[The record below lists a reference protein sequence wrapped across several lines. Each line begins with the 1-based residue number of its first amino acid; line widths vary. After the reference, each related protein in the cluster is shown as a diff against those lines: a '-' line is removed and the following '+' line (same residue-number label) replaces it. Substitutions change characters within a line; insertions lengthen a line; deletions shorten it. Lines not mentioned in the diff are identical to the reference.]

1 MKWGVRTS
9 WESPW
14 CRWIH
19 GWWRFWEVFALCHFS
34 RFVGWFY
41 INYHF
46 VFWLFCLGLPSFI
59 FTPMFV
65 FFSPSFSTSLLFLY
79 YLQLFA
85 LLGIIGLN
93 FCLLLSLYFSM
104 LGIVGVGSRSIVLI
118 EVCRALPLLHKVG
131 CMSFLPISSH
141 VVLGLAEV
149 WLDDLNIL

>member
-1 MKWGVRTS
+1 MVSLNS
-9 WESPW
+9 WMMTFL
-14 CRWIH
+14 R
-19 GWWRFWEVFALCHFS
+19 GL
-34 RFVGWFY
+34 RFVSFFKIRWLVLY
-41 INYHF
+41 YHF

-149 WLDDLNIL
+149 